1 MELFE
6 REIKDPE
13 LDKVRSSVDQINH
26 FLSSMVWQD
35 LKEIVESQ
43 LQQKHLLL
51 ETAPEEQL
59 KGLQEAIKTLRLV
72 LDLPQM
78 LLDQREDEDKDRP
91 KKEEDE

>member
-59 KGLQEAIKTLRLV
+59 KGLQEAIKTLR
-72 LDLPQM
+72 
-78 LLDQREDEDKDRP
+78 
-91 KKEEDE
+91 